1 MKSKLTESQHI
12 DICKPINLLNKKWGD
27 KNPPQ
32 ATQLWLKPHKKKQS
46 SRESWKAKNCWTLWR
61 RKKIVN
67 TKRDANETAALVW
80 TVTLNVWYKLERWQ
94 SIGKF
99 GLKNCQPSSSPMTDL
114 RNQHKNK
121 SAKKKPPNIKTSET
135 RDNANQV
142 AYQWLTYPTGI
153 ITERAKSY
161 EARTNASQIAA
172 QWLTHSA
179 GVKTEWIRLGTNYP
193 KVS

>member
-1 MKSKLTESQHI
+1 MGRQKSVTSQTTVAEAPLAWKLESDTCKTMKE
-12 DICKPINLLNKKWGD
+12 
-27 KNPPQ
+27 
-32 ATQLWLKPHKKKQS
+32 
-46 SRESWKAKNCWTLWR
+46 
-61 RKKIVN
+61 IVN

-80 TVTLNVWYKLERWQ
+80 TVTLNGWYKLERWQ

-121 SAKKKPPNIKTSET
+121 SAKKLPNIKTRET

-142 AYQWLTYPTGI
+142 AAQWLTYPKGI

-161 EARTNASQIAA
+161 KTRTNASQIAA
-172 QWLTHSA
+172 QWLTHST
-179 GVKTEWIRLGTNYP
+179 GVNTEWIRLGTNN
-193 KVS
+193 